1 VTATPAAVIVLSAGD
16 GTRMKSRRNKA
27 LHAIGGRTLVGHAV
41 SAAVGTGAQYVAV
54 VVRAQKEAV
63 AEAAREISPEIVIAE
78 QDDVYGTGR
87 AAECGLLALPE
98 SLAGTVVV
106 TTGDTPLLT
115 AETLVGLTEDHEQA
129 GAAVTVLTGVLP
141 DATGY
146 GRIIRDDRG
155 AVQAIVEHKQ
165 ATPEQL
171 QIGEFNSGIFAF
183 DAAVLRDAL
192 AEVGVHAEAGEK
204 YLTDVVEVAVRRG
217 LRVNGHVLDDLWQT
231 EGVNDKAQ
239 LARLGKE
246 LNRRTL
252 DTLMREHGAI
262 VIDPDTTWV
271 DVGVSVGADSVIH
284 PGCQLHG
291 ATSIGADCEIGP
303 DTTLVDTEVQDGASV
318 IRTQANLA
326 FIGAGANVGPFSY
339 LRPGT
344 ELGREGKIGGF
355 VETKNA
361 QIGDGAKVPHLTYC
375 GDATVG
381 EGSNIGA
388 GTIFA
393 NYDGVTKSHTNV
405 GKHSFVGSNSVIVAP
420 VNIADGVYVAAGSA
434 VINDV
439 APGEL
444 AISRARQRNVPGWV
458 AHRRAGT
465 ATAAAAETAAPAT
478 TDTPPAEPDGTDNQE
493 GPTR

>member
-1 VTATPAAVIVLSAGD
+1 MTATPAAVIVLSAGD

-41 SAAVGTGAQYVAV
+41 SAAVGTGAPYVAV
-54 VVRAQKEAV
+54 VVRAQKESV
-63 AEAAREISPEIVIAE
+63 AAAAREIYEDIVVAE

-87 AAECGLLALPE
+87 AAECGLRALPE
-98 SLAGTVVV
+98 SLAGTVLV

-115 AETLVGLTEDHEQA
+115 AETLQRLTEEHQRA
-129 GAAVTVLTGVLP
+129 SSAVTVLTGMLA

-146 GRIIRDDRG
+146 GRIIRDEHG
-155 AVQAIVEHKQ
+155 AVRAIVEHKQ
-165 ATPEQL
+165 ATPEQRA
-171 QIGEFNSGIFAF
+171 IGEFNSGIFAF
-183 DAAVLRDAL
+183 DAAVLREAL

-204 YLTDVVEVAVRRG
+204 YLTDVVEIAVQRG
-217 LRVNGHVLDDLWQT
+217 LPVSGHVLDDLWQT

-252 DTLMREHGAI
+252 DALMRESGAI
-262 VIDPDTTWV
+262 VIDPDTTWA
-271 DVGVSVGADSVIH
+271 DVTVSVGQDTVIR

-291 ATSIGADCEIGP
+291 ATTIGADCEIGP
-303 DTTLVDTEVQDGASV
+303 DTTLVDTQVEDRASV

-326 FIGAGANVGPFSY
+326 LIGAVATVGPFSY

-344 ELGREGKIGGF
+344 ELGRGGKIGGF

-361 QIGDGAKVPHLTYC
+361 RIGDGAKVPHLTYC
-375 GDATVG
+375 GDATIG

-393 NYDGVTKSHTNV
+393 NYDGVTKSPTIV
-405 GKHSFVGSNSVIVAP
+405 GKDSFVGSNSVVVAP
-420 VNIADGVYVAAGSA
+420 VRIADGAYVAAGSA
-434 VINDV
+434 VVDDV
-439 APGEL
+439 GPGEL
-444 AISRARQRNVPGWV
+444 AIARGRQRNLPGWV
-458 AHRRAGT
+458 EDKRSGT
-465 ATAAAAETAAPAT
+465 ASAAAAQQAT
-478 TDTPPAEPDGTDNQE
+478 RAQQE
-493 GPTR
+493 GSQSQ

>member
-1 VTATPAAVIVLSAGD
+1 MSATPAAVIVLSAGD
-16 GTRMKSRRNKA
+16 GTRMKSSRNKA

-54 VVRAQKEAV
+54 VVRAQKESV
-63 AEAAREISPEIVIAE
+63 AAAAREISEEIVIAE

-87 AAECGLLALPE
+87 AAECGLLALPGD
-98 SLAGTVVV
+98 LTGTVLV

-115 AETLVGLTEDHEQA
+115 AETLQQLTDDHERA
-129 GAAVTVLTGVLP
+129 GSAVTVLTAVVH
-141 DATGY
+141 DASGY
-146 GRIIRDDRG
+146 GRIVRDEQGDVR
-155 AVQAIVEHKQ
+155 AIVEHKQ
-165 ATPEQL
+165 ATPEQRA
-171 QIGEFNSGIFAF
+171 IGEFNSGIFAF

-204 YLTDVVEVAVRRG
+204 YLTDVVAVAVERG
-217 LRVNGHVLDDLWQT
+217 LRVHGHVLEDLWQT

-252 DTLMREHGAI
+252 DALMRRSGAI
-262 VIDPDTTWV
+262 VIDPDSTWV
-271 DVGVSVGADSVIH
+271 DVGVSVGQDTVIH

-291 ATSIGADCEIGP
+291 ATTIGADCVIGP
-303 DTTLVDTEVQDGASV
+303 DTTLTDTEVRDGASV
-318 IRTQANLA
+318 VRTVAELA
-326 FIGAGANVGPFSY
+326 LIGAEATVGPFSY

-344 ELGREGKIGGF
+344 ELGRAGKIGGF

-375 GDATVG
+375 GDATIG
-381 EGSNIGA
+381 DGSNIGA

-393 NYDGVTKSHTNV
+393 NYDGVAKSRTTV

-420 VNIADGVYVAAGSA
+420 VDIADGVYVAAGSTVTKA
-434 VINDV
+434 V
-439 APGEL
+439 APGDL
-444 AISRARQRNVPGWV
+444 GISRAEQRNVPGWV
-458 AHRRAGT
+458 ARKRAGT
-465 ATAAAAETAAPAT
+465 ASADAAEEANR
-478 TDTPPAEPDGTDNQE
+478 GQQE
-493 GPTR
+493 GPTS

>member
-1 VTATPAAVIVLSAGD
+1 MPTPAAVIVLSAGD

-41 SAAVGTGAQYVAV
+41 SAAVGTGAPYVAV
-54 VVRAQKEAV
+54 VVRAQKESV
-63 AEAAREISPEIVIAE
+63 AAAAREISEDIVVAE

-87 AAECGLLALPE
+87 AAECGLLALPDG
-98 SLAGTVVV
+98 LAGTVLV

-115 AETLVGLTEDHEQA
+115 AETLQQLTAEHERA
-129 GAAVTVLTGVLP
+129 ASAVTVLTGVLP

-146 GRIIRDDRG
+146 GRIVRDDHG

-165 ATPEQL
+165 ATAEQRE
-171 QIGEFNSGIFAF
+171 IGEFNSGIFAF

-204 YLTDVVEVAVRRG
+204 YLTDVVEIAVRRG
-217 LRVNGHVLDDLWQT
+217 LRVTGHVLADLWQT

-252 DTLMREHGAI
+252 DTLMRESGAI
-262 VIDPDTTWV
+262 VIDPDSTWV
-271 DVGVSVGADSVIH
+271 DVTVSVGQDSVIH

-291 ATSIGADCEIGP
+291 ATSVGADCVIGP
-303 DTTLVDTEVQDGASV
+303 DTTLTDTEVQSGASV
-318 IRTQANLA
+318 IRTVAELA
-326 FIGAGANVGPFSY
+326 LIGPDATVGPFSY

-344 ELGREGKIGGF
+344 ELGRGGKVGGF

-375 GDATVG
+375 GDATIG

-393 NYDGVTKSHTNV
+393 NYDGVTKNRTTV

-420 VNIADGVYVAAGSA
+420 VTIGDGVYVAAGST
-434 VINDV
+434 VVKDV

-444 AISRARQRNVPGWV
+444 SISRAEQRNVADWV
-458 AHRRAGT
+458 ARKRAGT
-465 ATAAAAETAAPAT
+465 ASADAAHRAQ
-478 TDTPPAEPDGTDNQE
+478 QE
-493 GPTR
+493 GSSST